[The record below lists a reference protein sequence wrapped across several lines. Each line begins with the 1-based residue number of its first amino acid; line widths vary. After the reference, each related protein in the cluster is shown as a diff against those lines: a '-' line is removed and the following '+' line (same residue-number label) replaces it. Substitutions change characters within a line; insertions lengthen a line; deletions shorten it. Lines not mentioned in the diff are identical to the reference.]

1 MSKASDN
8 YILRLIV
15 KRVLALLLFLLG
27 AMGAFGRREVIFF
40 SVYFGAALLSVLAL
54 YLAAPGKLHM
64 PERFG
69 GSARWDNLLPCAMI
83 LIKDFLVF
91 LAAGLG
97 NLRLEPDVWFYLGLV
112 LYAAS
117 EALYLWARAVNDS
130 FAPGDRECSAELCRR
145 GPYKYVRHP
154 AYSAV
159 LIWCFS
165 ICLIFPHVYVA
176 LTALTVM
183 ALTFA
188 LTYLEDKTLCG
199 GLQGYAEYAE
209 DVDFKLIP
217 YLW

>member
-1 MSKASDN
+1 MGKASDN

-27 AMGAFGRREVIFF
+27 AMGAFGRRELIFF
-40 SVYFGAALLSVLAL
+40 SVYFGAALLSGLAL
-54 YLAAPGKLHM
+54 YLVSPGKLHTQ
-64 PERFG
+64 EKSG
-69 GSARWDNLLPCAMI
+69 GSSWDNLLPCAMI

-130 FAPGDRECSAELCRR
+130 FAAGDRECPAELCRR
-145 GPYKYVRHP
+145 GPYRYVRHP
-154 AYSAV
+154 SYSAV

-176 LTALTVM
+176 LAALTVM

-188 LTYLEDKTLCG
+188 LTYFEDKTLCG

-209 DVDFKLIP
+209 EVDFKLIP

>member
-27 AMGAFGRREVIFF
+27 AVGAFGRREVIFF
-40 SVYFGAALLSVLAL
+40 SVYLGSALLSGLAL

-97 NLRLEPDVWFYLGLV
+97 NLRLEPDVWFYLGIV

-117 EALYLWARAVNDS
+117 EALYIWARAVNDS
-130 FAPGDRECSAELCRR
+130 FAAGDRECPAELCQR

-159 LIWCFS
+159 FIWCFS

-176 LTALTVM
+176 LAALTVM

-209 DVDFKLIP
+209 EVDFKLIP

>member
-1 MSKASDN
+1 MGKASDN

-27 AMGAFGRREVIFF
+27 AMGAFGRRELIFF
-40 SVYFGAALLSVLAL
+40 SVYFGAALLSGLAL

-112 LYAAS
+112 LYTAS

-130 FAPGDRECSAELCRR
+130 FAAGDRECPAELCRR
-145 GPYKYVRHP
+145 GPYRYVRHP

-176 LTALTVM
+176 LAALTVM

-209 DVDFKLIP
+209 EVDFKLIP